1 MQVRYIY
8 EAGSSGYRTENGGG
22 DQKEAVIRKDY
33 IQSSNVGGDIEI
45 IPTGEA
51 IG

>member
-1 MQVRYIY
+1 MKP
-8 EAGSSGYRTENGGG
+8 EAQNIGPKKAGF
-22 DQKEAVIRKDY
+22 DQKETVIRKDY